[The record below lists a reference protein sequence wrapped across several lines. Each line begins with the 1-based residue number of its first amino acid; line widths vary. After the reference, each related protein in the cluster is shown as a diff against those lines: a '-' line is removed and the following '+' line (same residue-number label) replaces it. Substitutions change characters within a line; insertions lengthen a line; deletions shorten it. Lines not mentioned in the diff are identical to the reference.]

1 MLGAAHNTWIVS
13 SVSQALRLDG
23 ELPTRL
29 VANAPRWVAGILV
42 VLIGAQVAALLTS
55 SPSNMTSTPPASAAA
70 ATRQVVD
77 LPSILRAN
85 LFGAAAANTDPN
97 SAPATSLALVLSG
110 IIADQDPQ
118 RGYALLGPSAAA
130 IKVYAV
136 GASLPGG
143 ARLHSVLPDRVL
155 LDRGGTLE
163 ALSLPRRTSAG
174 VPPPPVAMAPPG
186 GERVQQFMR
195 DNPGVIGEILR
206 PQAVL
211 ADGRQ
216 RGYRVYPGPN
226 QAAFNRLGLRPGDLV
241 TAINGTTLDDPT
253 KGGEIFSTL
262 SSVAEARVTVIR
274 NGSQQELV
282 LNLADVANEAD
293 RMNVQAPPPGT
304 SLANPQNREGAQ

>member
-1 MLGAAHNTWIVS
+1 MLGEPHNTWIVS

-29 VANAPRWVAGILV
+29 LANAPRWVAGILV
-42 VLIGAQVAALLTS
+42 VLIGAQIAALLTS
-55 SPSNMTSTPPASAAA
+55 RPSGMPSAPPA
-70 ATRQVVD
+70 ATSSSVQAVD
-77 LPSILRAN
+77 LPSILRSN

-97 SAPATSLALVLSG
+97 AAPTTSLSLVLSG

-118 RGYALLGPSAAA
+118 RGYALIGPSATA

-155 LDRGGTLE
+155 LDRGGTIESLP
-163 ALSLPRRTSAG
+163 LPRRISSAAA
-174 VPPPPVAMAPPG
+174 PPPVAMAPPG
-186 GERVQQFMR
+186 GERVQQFVR

-293 RMNVQAPPPGT
+293 RMNAQAPPPGA
-304 SLANPQNREGAQ
+304 SLANPQNREAAQ

>member
-1 MLGAAHNTWIVS
+1 VA
-13 SVSQALRLDG
+13 SVYQALKGDGALPDRLIA
-23 ELPTRL
+23 T
-29 VANAPRWVAGILV
+29 APRWVAGILV
-42 VLIGAQVAALLTS
+42 VLIGAQIAALLTS
-55 SPSNMTSTPPASAAA
+55 RPSTVPPAPTTTAA

-85 LFGAAAANTDPN
+85 LFGAAAASSDPGA
-97 SAPATSLALVLSG
+97 APTTSLSLVLSG
-110 IIADQDPQ
+110 IIADEDPQ
-118 RGYALLGPSAAA
+118 RGLALLGPSATA
-130 IKVYAV
+130 IRVYAV

-155 LDRGGTLE
+155 LDRGGTIESLP
-163 ALSLPRRTSAG
+163 LPRRSSSSA
-174 VPPPPVAMAPPG
+174 PPPPPAAAMPA
-186 GERVQQFMR
+186 GERVQQFVR

-241 TAINGTTLDDPT
+241 TAINGTTLDDPSR
-253 KGGEIFSTL
+253 GGEVFGTL

-274 NGSQQELV
+274 NGAQQELL
-282 LNLADVANEAD
+282 LNLAEVANEAE
-293 RMNVQAPPPGT
+293 RMNAQPPPPT
-304 SLANPQNREGAQ
+304 PPPPVPQSREGMQ

>member
-1 MLGAAHNTWIVS
+1 LGAAHNTWIVT

-23 ELPTRL
+23 ELPSRL
-29 VANAPRWVAGILV
+29 IASAPRWVAGILV
-42 VLIGAQVAALLTS
+42 VLIGAQLASMLTTR
-55 SPSNMTSTPPASAAA
+55 PAPIPPATPAAAA

-77 LPSILRAN
+77 LPSILRAS
-85 LFGAAAANTDPN
+85 LFGSAAANTDPN
-97 SAPATSLALVLSG
+97 AAPTTSLSLVLSG

-118 RGYALLGPSAAA
+118 RGYALVGPSAAA

-136 GASLPGG
+136 GATLPGG

-155 LDRGGTLE
+155 LDRGGTIE
-163 ALSLPRRTSAG
+163 ALLLPRRSSSGPA
-174 VPPPPVAMAPPG
+174 PPPVAAAPQG

-241 TAINGTTLDDPT
+241 TAINGTTLDDPS
-253 KGGEIFSTL
+253 KGGDIFGTL

-274 NGSQQELV
+274 NGAQQELV
-282 LNLADVANEAD
+282 LNLADVANEAE
-293 RMNVQAPPPGT
+293 RMNPQAPPPPNT
-304 SLANPQNREGAQ
+304 MPPPQVREGMQ

>member
-1 MLGAAHNTWIVS
+1 MGEPHNTWIVS

-29 VANAPRWVAGILV
+29 FANAPRWVAGILV
-42 VLIGAQVAALLTS
+42 VLIGAQIAALLTS
-55 SPSNMTSTPPASAAA
+55 RPSSMPSAPAA
-70 ATRQVVD
+70 ATSSSVQAVD
-77 LPSILRAN
+77 LPSILRSN

-97 SAPATSLALVLSG
+97 AAPTTSLSLVLSG

-118 RGYALLGPSAAA
+118 RGYALLGPSATA

-155 LDRGGTLE
+155 LDRGGTIESLP
-163 ALSLPRRTSAG
+163 LPRRISSAAA
-174 VPPPPVAMAPPG
+174 PPPVAMAPPG

-293 RMNVQAPPPGT
+293 RMNAQAPPPGT
-304 SLANPQNREGAQ
+304 SLATPPNREATQ